1 MADNVRQATVDDVE
15 TMVRLSEGERVER
28 ERMDPVFFRKA
39 ERSVEAQLA
48 YFRWL
53 LPQNH
58 VIALVHETANG
69 IDGFAIATLITA
81 PPVLDP
87 GGQTVL
93 IDDFRVADPQSW
105 ESVGTSLFDTVESEA
120 RKRSA
125 VGIVSICAHKDD
137 LKRRFLSRLGLRIV
151 SEWHFRPIR
160 YIPLAGKSGCARD

>member
-1 MADNVRQATVDDVE
+1 MADNVRQATVNDIE
-15 TMVRLSEGERVER
+15 TMVQLSEEDRLER
-28 ERMDPVFFRKA
+28 ERMDPEFFRKA
-39 ERSVEAQLA
+39 ERSVEAQKA

-58 VIALVHETANG
+58 VIALVHETADV
-69 IDGFAIATLITA
+69 IDGFTIATLITA
-81 PPVLDP
+81 PPVYDP

-105 ESVGTSLFDTVESEA
+105 ESVGTPLFDAVESEA
-120 RKRSA
+120 RKRRA
-125 VGIVSICAHKDD
+125 VGIVSICVHKDE

-160 YIPLAGKSGCARD
+160 P